1 MIHAVTS
8 KVKYLPWMPVPPY
21 LLLVPAA
28 SPLAFP
34 PGIFLHPILF
44 YTCHQLSRILKCCCF
59 PLSTLPLL
67 SPWFSYGH
75 HGNCLQMVG
84 GSEHCIGGVEGGMEV
99 SGHFG
104 ISVEVANCETSASA
118 PSLMNMYRQFMIH
131 TYTANTHAL
140 STTNALMSILS
151 LSLSH
156 TQNTKHSV
164 HLTGTNKLSVQEHY
178 SWEAYQWKQ
187 GFTTT
192 CWVKHKE
199 NKLMRNLAWMGKEM
213 QHAYNKCFNFNWI
226 KVIWVGSS
234 NFPHL
239 WTDRNAQAIVLFPC
253 LYLVLYHLL
262 CCFFCLY
269 SITVD
274 KSVYSKGGI
283 RNKTKQW

>member
-1 MIHAVTS
+1 MDACTS
-8 KVKYLPWMPVPPY
+8 
-21 LLLVPAA
+21 
-28 SPLAFP
+28 SPSSRSSCISLLAFYSVP
-34 PGIFLHPILF
+34 PILF

-84 GSEHCIGGVEGGMEV
+84 GSEHCIGGVERGYGGKGTLRHLCWG
-99 SGHFG
+99 SKLWN
-104 ISVEVANCETSASA
+104 ISVC
-118 PSLMNMYRQFMIH
+118 SLTHQYVRTVYD

-156 TQNTKHSV
+156 THTTQKHSV

-213 QHAYNKCFNFNWI
+213 QHANASPLTGLKWFEWEAPTIHTFEQTEMHRLLFYFPACI
-226 KVIWVGSS
+226 LYYITCCVG
-234 NFPHL
+234 
-239 WTDRNAQAIVLFPC
+239 
-253 LYLVLYHLL
+253 
-262 CCFFCLY
+262 FFCLHL
-269 SITVD
+269 ITVD

-283 RNKTKQW
+283 RNKAKQL